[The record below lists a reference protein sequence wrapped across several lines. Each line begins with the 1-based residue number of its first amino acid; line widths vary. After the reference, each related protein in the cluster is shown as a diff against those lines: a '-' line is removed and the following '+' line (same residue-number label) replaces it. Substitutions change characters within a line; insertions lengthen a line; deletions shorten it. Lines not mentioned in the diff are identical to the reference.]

1 MILGLIAATLLATTA
16 GAIDDDD
23 AAPPPTPVVEV
34 PDDDAPPLARDED
47 APPRPTPMDDEAP
60 SPFTLRP
67 ELQLGDD
74 APLGL
79 TSLSIVVGP
88 RDWLS
93 LGAGLGFAN
102 SRTNALNY
110 GLFARAHL
118 LRFGAFKLGPTLTAS
133 RTDERII
140 VASSGLETA
149 TWFWIPGYRL
159 DAGVG
164 IEAKVGRLSARLDGG
179 VGYVLGEP
187 MCLHYN
193 SGMSYRG
200 GCPAP
205 EAPPQFVSTRGA
217 VPVYLA
223 VSVGLDVQAAPPPAL
238 GAPADPD
245 RSVWYGGPAVLADL
259 SVLVFGALAARHDDG
274 LFALSAAAYFLGG
287 PVNHIARGH
296 NRRGLASLGLRAAG
310 AAVTAATLVG
320 ILTGCVEGDSANCAG
335 WAVLLPLG
343 PLAAMI
349 IDDAWLSREPL

>member
-1 MILGLIAATLLATTA
+1 VIFGLIAATLLATPA
-16 GAIDDDD
+16 GPIADDDDD
-23 AAPPPTPVVEV
+23 A
-34 PDDDAPPLARDED
+34 
-47 APPRPTPMDDEAP
+47 P
-60 SPFTLRP
+60 SAFTLRP

-88 RDWLS
+88 LDWLS
-93 LGAGLGFAN
+93 LGAGVGFA
-102 SRTNALNY
+102 SERTNALNY

-118 LRFGAFKLGPTLTAS
+118 LRFGGFKIGPTFTAS
-133 RTDERII
+133 RTDERIV

-200 GCPAP
+200 ICPAP

-223 VSVGLDVQAAPPPAL
+223 VSVGLDVQAAPPPAP
-238 GAPADPD
+238 GAPRDPEH
-245 RSVWYGGPAVLADL
+245 SVWYGGPAVLADL
-259 SVLVFGALAARHDDG
+259 SVLVLGALAARHDDG

-296 NRRGLASLGLRAAG
+296 TPRGFASLGIRAAG
-310 AAVTAATLVG
+310 AAAAAATLAG
-320 ILTGCVEGDSANCAG
+320 IILGCVGDSEGNNCAP
-335 WAVLLPLG
+335 WAVLLPIG
-343 PLAAMI
+343 PLAAI
-349 IDDAWLSREPL
+349 IVDDAYLSREPL

>member
-1 MILGLIAATLLATTA
+1 MILGLIAATLLATSA
-16 GAIDDDD
+16 AAI
-23 AAPPPTPVVEV
+23 
-34 PDDDAPPLARDED
+34 DDDAPP
-47 APPRPTPMDDEAP
+47 PPPTPMDDAPP

-79 TSLSIVVGP
+79 TSLSIVFGP

-93 LGAGLGFAN
+93 LGAGLGFA
-102 SRTNALNY
+102 STRTNALNY

-179 VGYVLGEP
+179 VGYLLNEP
-187 MCLHYN
+187 MCLHSN

-200 GCPAP
+200 SCPAP

-217 VPVYLA
+217 VPLYLA
-223 VSVGLDVQAAPPPAL
+223 VSVGLDVQAAPPPAP
-238 GAPADPD
+238 GAPPDPE

-274 LFALSAAAYFLGG
+274 LFAFSAAAYFLGG
-287 PVNHIARGH
+287 PANHIAHGH
-296 NRRGLASLGLRAAG
+296 NKRGLGSLGIRAAG
-310 AAVTAATLVG
+310 AAVAAATLAG
-320 ILTGCVEGDSANCAG
+320 IIVGCVGESEGNNCG
-335 WAVLLPLG
+335 PWAVLLPLG

-349 IDDAWLSREPL
+349 IDDAYLSREPL